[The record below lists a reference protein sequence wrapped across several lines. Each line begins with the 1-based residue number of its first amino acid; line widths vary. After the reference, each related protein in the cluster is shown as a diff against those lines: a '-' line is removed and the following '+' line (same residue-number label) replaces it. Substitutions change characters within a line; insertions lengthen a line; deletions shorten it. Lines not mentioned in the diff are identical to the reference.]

1 MIKSILNRDPF
12 IVSVITH
19 IQGNTNQRNDFELA
33 ADFLLLTAPKMKEN
47 TQTHRISA
55 VKSQKH
61 QKNGV
66 GRSNVELRY
75 YSRQEYNKLSKA
87 QKKELSD
94 WRKEKGKSNGSDTT
108 SHQVAALQQQ
118 LEAMKQQAEIMHAT
132 IASLTTRGVQNEA
145 NLPLSNPLTQR
156 SN

>member
-1 MIKSILNRDPF
+1 LIKSILNRDPF

-47 TQTHRISA
+47 TQTHRIST

-108 SHQVAALQQQ
+108 SH
-118 LEAMKQQAEIMHAT
+118 
-132 IASLTTRGVQNEA
+132 
-145 NLPLSNPLTQR
+145 
-156 SN
+156 